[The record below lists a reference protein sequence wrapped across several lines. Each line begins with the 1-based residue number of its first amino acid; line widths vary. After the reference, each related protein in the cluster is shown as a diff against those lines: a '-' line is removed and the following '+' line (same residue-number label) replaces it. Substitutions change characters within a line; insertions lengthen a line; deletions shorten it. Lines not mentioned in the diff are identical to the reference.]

1 MVERIQIITEM
12 RKNRNSMIN
21 ANSETFGA
29 CRHRTRF
36 HRYRP
41 DDPKG
46 KKRVQP
52 SIAK

>member
-1 MVERIQIITEM
+1 MVERIEIITEM
-12 RKNRNSMIN
+12 RKNKKCILNLS
-21 ANSETFGA
+21 SEIVDA

-46 KKRVQP
+46 EKSVQP